1 MRVNEIA
8 DTLGTKNHC
17 RHLPTL
23 AARGITL
30 CSVAGRLFLS
40 AQA

>member
-8 DTLGTKNHC
+8 DTPGTKNQC
-17 RHLPTL
+17 RPLRPVP
-23 AARGITL
+23 ARGITL
-30 CSVAGRLFLS
+30 GSVAGRLFLS

>member
-8 DTLGTKNHC
+8 DTLGTKNDC
-17 RHLPTL
+17 RHLRPVL
-23 AARGITL
+23 ARGITL
-30 CSVAGRLFLS
+30 CSVAGHLFLS

>member
-1 MRVNEIA
+1 MRVDEIA

-17 RHLPTL
+17 RPLRPVP
-23 AARGITL
+23 ARGITL

-40 AQA
+40 AQV

>member
-8 DTLGTKNHC
+8 DTLSTKDH
-17 RHLPTL
+17 RGGLRQVL
-23 AARGITL
+23 ARGITL
-30 CSVAGRLFLS
+30 CSAAGRLLLS

>member
-17 RHLPTL
+17 RPLRQVL
-23 AARGITL
+23 ARGITL
-30 CSVAGRLFLS
+30 CSAARRLFLS
-40 AQA
+40 AQT